1 MSIQGALIGLLAG
14 IAVLLVIMR
23 LPMMRGVGLA
33 ERLDPYLVDAA
44 PGSGLAERAMRPRSV
59 LATVVQPWVEG
70 LSSRLDQLLGGRTSI
85 ERRLAQAGRPVDVAG
100 FRAEQVTWA
109 AAGFG
114 FGLIL
119 LVLRMVSGSGPS
131 PAGCLAMMVLLAALG
146 AQARDTV
153 LTREVKERERALVA
167 ELPVVAELLT
177 LAVTAGEGPVGA
189 LERVT
194 RRSSGPLSQELR
206 TALVEARTGATLVHA
221 LEGVASRTRMA
232 PLARFVDGIVISIE
246 RGTPLADVLRA
257 QAGDAREAAK
267 RELLDSAS
275 KREVA
280 MLAPVV
286 FLVLPIVVLFALYP
300 GFIQFTAVT
309 S

>member
-1 MSIQGALIGLLAG
+1 MSAQGALIGLVAG
-14 IAVLLVIMR
+14 AALLIVVLR
-23 LPMMRGVGLA
+23 LPMMRRVGLA

-44 PGSGLAERAMRPRSV
+44 RGSGLVDRGVRPRSV
-59 LATVVQPWVEG
+59 LATVVAPWIQAVSG
-70 LSSRLDQLLGGRTSI
+70 RLDQLLGGRTSI

-109 AAGFG
+109 AAGVG
-114 FGLIL
+114 AGLIL
-119 LVLRMVSGSGPS
+119 LVMRMVTGNGPS
-131 PAGCLAMMVLLAALG
+131 PAGCLAMTILLGAMG
-146 AQARDTV
+146 AQARDTA
-153 LTREVKERERALVA
+153 LSREVKERERALVA
-167 ELPVVAELLT
+167 ELPVMAELLT

-206 TALVEARTGATLVHA
+206 IALVQARTGATLVSA
-221 LEGVASRTRMA
+221 LEGVAQRTRMA
-232 PLARFVDGIVISIE
+232 PLARFVDGIVVSIE
-246 RGTPLADVLRA
+246 RGTPLADVLRS

-267 RELLDSAS
+267 RELLDSAA

-309 S
+309 R